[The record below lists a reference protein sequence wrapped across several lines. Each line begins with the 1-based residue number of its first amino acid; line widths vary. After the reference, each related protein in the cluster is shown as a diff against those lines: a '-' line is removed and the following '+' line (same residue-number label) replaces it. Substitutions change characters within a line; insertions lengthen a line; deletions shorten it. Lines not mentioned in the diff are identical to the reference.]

1 MIAEQAH
8 FSELAQRKISFG
20 YLDSGSAKGLVE
32 EVQETDHIPAELW
45 GIALASDVDS
55 MHVVETQTETE
66 DNNGSQ
72 SFFPQMRSLPFC
84 YNRRI
89 IT

>member
-1 MIAEQAH
+1 
-8 FSELAQRKISFG
+8 
-20 YLDSGSAKGLVE
+20 VE

-55 MHVVETQTETE
+55 MHVVETQTVTE

-72 SFFPQMRSLPFC
+72 SIFSSDA
-84 YNRRI
+84 
-89 IT
+89 ITSFLL